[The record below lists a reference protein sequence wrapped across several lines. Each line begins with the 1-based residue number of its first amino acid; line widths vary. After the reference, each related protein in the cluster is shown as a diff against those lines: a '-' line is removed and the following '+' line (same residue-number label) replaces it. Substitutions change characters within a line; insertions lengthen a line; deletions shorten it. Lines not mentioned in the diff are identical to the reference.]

1 MYFAP
6 SGFLN
11 ANKDGIAHLKKDFNC
26 IIKDNHQGCKE
37 ALVFGLLLTSLKVS
51 RWGRGGGRVCKHMR
65 ACASVMWVLKI
76 FFTCGIHKIYLCL

>member
-37 ALVFGLLLTSLKVS
+37 ALVFGLLDRK
-51 RWGRGGGRVCKHMR
+51 
-65 ACASVMWVLKI
+65 SVV
-76 FFTCGIHKIYLCL
+76 